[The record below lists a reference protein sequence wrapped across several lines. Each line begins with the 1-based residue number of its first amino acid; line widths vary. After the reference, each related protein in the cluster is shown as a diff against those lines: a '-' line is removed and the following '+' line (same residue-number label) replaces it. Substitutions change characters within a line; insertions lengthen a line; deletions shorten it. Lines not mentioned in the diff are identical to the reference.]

1 MATATPI
8 EAKKEDAKQP
18 AGETLEETLLRLR
31 KARYRQGPPTYE
43 QRVERLDKL
52 AEVLVRRKDEIAR
65 AIDEDFGGRS
75 RHESLLAEVFISI
88 SHIRYVRERLHEWME
103 PEPREVSWLFAPGRA
118 EIRHQP
124 LGVVGI
130 ISPWNYPFQ
139 LGVAPLVC
147 AIAAGN
153 VVMVKP
159 SELTPKTSDLMEKI
173 LAEALPADVCAVCKG
188 GPDVG
193 EAFSKLA
200 FDHLVFTGSTRVGKV
215 VMRAASENLVP
226 VTLELGGKSP
236 TIVADEFK
244 IEVAADRIMGGKLF
258 NAGQTCIAPDY
269 VLVPKGKV
277 DAFVNAARAAV
288 EKMYPTL
295 RSNKDYTAIIN
306 QRHWDRLTSYVT
318 ECKDKGV
325 KVVEINP
332 AGEELDREAH
342 KLAPTLVIEPGD
354 ELMVMQEEIFGPILP
369 VKSYGTLDE
378 AMAYINEH
386 PRLRPLAL
394 YYFGHHDEGLE
405 KVLDHTHAG
414 GVTIND
420 TMLHFAQEDL
430 PFGGIGPSGMGHYHG
445 KEGFDQFTKKKPVFY
460 QARVNGTALM
470 RPPYGKAL
478 DLVLRFL
485 LGK

>member
-1 MATATPI
+1 
-8 EAKKEDAKQP
+8 
-18 AGETLEETLLRLR
+18 
-31 KARYRQGPPTYE
+31 
-43 QRVERLDKL
+43 
-52 AEVLVRRKDEIAR
+52 
-65 AIDEDFGGRS
+65 
-75 RHESLLAEVFISI
+75 
-88 SHIRYVRERLHEWME
+88 ME
-103 PEPREVSWLFAPGRA
+103 PEAREVSWLFAPGRA
-118 EIRHQP
+118 EVRHQP

-130 ISPWNYPFQ
+130 IAPWNYPFQ
-139 LGVAPLVC
+139 LGIAPLVC

-159 SELTPKTSDLMEKI
+159 SELTPRTADMMATVLS
-173 LAEALPADVCAVCKG
+173 EALPAEVCAVVKG
-188 GPDVG
+188 GPEIG

-200 FDHLVFTGSTRVGKV
+200 FDHLIFTGSTRVGKV
-215 VMRAASENLVP
+215 VMRAAAENLVP

-295 RSNKDYTAIIN
+295 KANKDYTAIIN
-306 QRHWDRLTSYVT
+306 QRHWDRLTSYVK
-318 ECKDKGV
+318 EAKEKGV
-325 KVVEINP
+325 KIVEINP
-332 AGEELDREAH
+332 AGEDLDRETH
-342 KLAPTLVIEPGD
+342 KLAPTLVLEPGD
-354 ELMVMQEEIFGPILP
+354 DLMVMQEEIFGPVLP
-369 VKSYGTLDE
+369 IKSYGTLDE
-378 AMAYINEH
+378 AIAYVNEH

-394 YYFGHHDEGLE
+394 YYFGHHEEGLD
-405 KVLDHTHAG
+405 KVLEHTHAG

-445 KEGFDQFTKKKPVFY
+445 REGFEQFTKKKPVFY

-470 RPPYGKAL
+470 RPPYGKTL